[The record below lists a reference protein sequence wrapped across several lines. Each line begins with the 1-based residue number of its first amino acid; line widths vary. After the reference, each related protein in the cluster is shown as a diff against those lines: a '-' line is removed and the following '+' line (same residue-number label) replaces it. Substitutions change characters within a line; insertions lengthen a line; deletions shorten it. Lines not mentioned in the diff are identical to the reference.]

1 MEGSMKRILTAI
13 LAALLIG
20 TLTGCDV
27 TGIDLFGSSAKTSA
41 GPYDYTASS
50 KYMEGDTL
58 IMTVQGSPVYWDE
71 YYYWMSVAVMNI
83 VNEDGKITDWDGIY
97 AYSDDMYGQ
106 ELDYNEFVRYY
117 AYDAALM
124 YRTIEKRFETEGLS
138 LDEGDVY
145 TAQDFME
152 DNGLESQEELE
163 AALESAYITQELF
176 EYIETVSAKYYAL
189 LESVYGV
196 QGADCPDDEAQAFAE
211 SQGYMQVKYILISG
225 DSEAEAEAKTE
236 AEDVLAQLQGPQG
249 EELEAAFDEKILVY
263 SDDLNVAEYP
273 NGYLFKAGA
282 KEFNAED
289 IETASEA
296 LGEYELSGLVETESG
311 YYIILRIPIN
321 PDTVPYGESN
331 SLRYLTAYDRFDSI
345 VSGWQKEMAVIYE
358 DAFSQIIP
366 SEIFVS

>member
-1 MEGSMKRILTAI
+1 MKRSLTAI

-20 TLTGCDV
+20 MLTGCSG
-27 TGIDLFGSSAKTSA
+27 TGIDFFKSNAATSA
-41 GPYDYTASS
+41 GGSPYDYTASG

-83 VNEDGKITDWDGIY
+83 VKEGGEIADWDGIY
-97 AYSDDMYGQ
+97 AYSDDMYGR

-145 TAQDFME
+145 SAQDFME
-152 DNGLESQEELE
+152 DNGLESQEEFE

-176 EYIETVSAKYYAL
+176 EYIETVSAEYYAL

-196 QGADCPDDEAQAFAE
+196 QGAGCPDDEVWAFAE
-211 SQGYMQVKYILISG
+211 SQGYMQVKYIRISVEN
-225 DSEAEAEAKTE
+225 EAEAEEEAKTE
-236 AEDVLAQLQGPQG
+236 AEDVLAQLQGLQG
-249 EELEAAFDEKILVY
+249 GELEAAFDEKMLIY
-263 SDDLNVAEYP
+263 SDDLNVTEYP
-273 NGYLFKAGA
+273 NGYLFKAGD
-282 KEFNAED
+282 FSED
-289 IETASEA
+289 IETVSEA
-296 LGEYELSGLVETESG
+296 LGEYELSELVEAEKG
-311 YYIILRIPIN
+311 YYIILRIPID
-321 PDTVPYGESN
+321 PDTVPYGESD

-345 VSGWQKEMAVIYE
+345 VSGWQKELAVTYE